1 MAGRTRGPLCTEV
14 MAVSLASPVPR
25 WDRSMPCLR
34 PLPLVGG
41 HPGPALG
48 FALVVTGAT
57 MFIINAGVSRV
68 VLRADVDA
76 VTLTTV
82 RVTGTF
88 LLLAL
93 IAALFRRGALRPPT
107 GRLGLLVVVH
117 GVIGVAACSGPT
129 SSRSTGCRSGWPCCW
144 STRPPILVAVWARFV
159 QKERVRNR
167 MWAGLALA
175 MVGLAAATGV
185 VDGATFD
192 AVGIAAGFG
201 AAVCFATY
209 FLVGEHGV
217 GALDPLRVIVW
228 SFFVATLALNL
239 VDPVTSFPTEL
250 LTEQVSL
257 LGSLE
262 EYVAPVWALL
272 GWIVVLGTVVPFAVE
287 LFALRHLRATT
298 VTMVAM
304 LEPVGVSALGWV
316 WFHERLDAVALLG
329 GVAVV
334 TGIVLAQSARREHL
348 LVEPPHLDLS
358 YDDGAASGTCSSST
372 AAASGLGGGPP
383 ASLTKASAANTA
395 AHRPGSARRDLDRGG
410 ALDQGTPHRRR
421 GHDRRSCQHRQ
432 RQRAHGSSFLDTG
445 HTRPGTSRAGSTTP
459 RSDPDRGQLA
469 GHHADG
475 PDLHRSPSSL

>member
-1 MAGRTRGPLCTEV
+1 
-14 MAVSLASPVPR
+14 
-25 WDRSMPCLR
+25 MPCLR
-34 PLPLVGG
+34 PLHSSGG
-41 HPGPALG
+41 HPEPALG
-48 FALVVTGAT
+48 LALVVTGAT

-68 VLRADVDA
+68 VLRAGVDP

-93 IAALFRRGALRPPT
+93 IAALFRRSALRPPT

-117 GVIGVAACSGPT
+117 GVIGVAALQWTYFVAIDRLPVGMALLLEYQA
-129 SSRSTGCRSGWPCCW
+129 
-144 STRPPILVAVWARFV
+144 PILVAVWARFV
-159 QKERVRNR
+159 QKEQVRNR

-228 SFFVATLALNL
+228 SFFVAALALNL

-287 LFALRHLRATT
+287 LFARAT
-298 VTMVAM
+298 
-304 LEPVGVSALGWV
+304 
-316 WFHERLDAVALLG
+316 
-329 GVAVV
+329 
-334 TGIVLAQSARREHL
+334 
-348 LVEPPHLDLS
+348 
-358 YDDGAASGTCSSST
+358 C
-372 AAASGLGGGPP
+372 GPP
-383 ASLTKASAANTA
+383 
-395 AHRPGSARRDLDRGG
+395 R
-410 ALDQGTPHRRR
+410 
-421 GHDRRSCQHRQ
+421 
-432 RQRAHGSSFLDTG
+432 
-445 HTRPGTSRAGSTTP
+445 
-459 RSDPDRGQLA
+459 
-469 GHHADG
+469 
-475 PDLHRSPSSL
+475 